1 LQLYNKEH
9 AHDAEEEKS
18 ESKINVLGV
27 DEESDKILYDTPT
40 PAG

>member
-9 AHDAEEEKS
+9 AHDAEDEKS

-27 DEESDKILYDTPT
+27 DESENILYDTP
-40 PAG
+40 ASVG